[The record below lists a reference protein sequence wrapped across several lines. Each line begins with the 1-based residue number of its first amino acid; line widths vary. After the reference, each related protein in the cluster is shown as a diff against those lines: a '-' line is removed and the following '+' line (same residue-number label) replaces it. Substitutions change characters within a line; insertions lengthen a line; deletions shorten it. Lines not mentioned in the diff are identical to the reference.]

1 MLSSE
6 AEEQVHRL
14 PRYFKEVYDPLSNMD
29 DLSLTIK
36 DVTEAILLKMD
47 KINFHQS
54 DLQSIKQGM
63 YNIAAF
69 PNVIG
74 AVDGSMFSIQ
84 KPLVNSNAYLCRK
97 KYYATNGLSLIH
109 I

>member
-1 MLSSE
+1 M
-6 AEEQVHRL
+6 
-14 PRYFKEVYDPLSNMD
+14 
-29 DLSLTIK
+29 
-36 DVTEAILLKMD
+36 
-47 KINFHQS
+47 
-54 DLQSIKQGM
+54 KQGM

-97 KYYATNGLSLIH
+97 KYYAINGMFVCDNKMRFTLISVK
-109 I
+109 